1 MNANLHHAARVTIA
15 VALLACA
22 VAAGAQPVAYPNR
35 PIRVIVP
42 YPPGGG
48 IDPLARAYAQKLN
61 EAWGQPVLVDNK
73 PGAATIIGTDFV
85 AKAPADGYTVLL
97 TATSLTVN
105 PVMYSKMPFDTVKDL
120 APISLVARFPQ
131 LLAVNPQVPVNSV
144 KELIVYLKAKPGT
157 LNFPSNGNGS
167 TQHLAGELFKF
178 MAGVDMAH
186 VPYKGSGPA
195 TMSVVSGETQVV
207 FESYFILNPQIK
219 AGKLRALA
227 IGGAERSPLVPDLP
241 TVAESGLP
249 GFDHTAWAGFLAP
262 AGTPREVT
270 LKWYREVSR
279 IVQVPEFRE
288 RQLAQGVEPVGTTP
302 ELFAQYIRSEIGKWA
317 GVAKNAGIKLD

>member
-1 MNANLHHAARVTIA
+1 MNANLHHAVRVTIA

-48 IDPLARAYAQKLN
+48 ITPLAHAFAQKLS

-97 TATSLTVN
+97 TATSLTVIS
-105 PVMYSKMPFDTVKDL
+105 VMYRKMPFDTVKDL

-144 KELIVYLKAKPGT
+144 KELIAYLKAKPGT

-167 TQHLAGELFKF
+167 TQHLVGELFKF
-178 MAGVDMAH
+178 MAGVDMVH

-207 FESYFILNPQIK
+207 FESAFILTPQIK

-227 IGGAERSPLVPDLP
+227 ISGAERSPLVPDLP

-249 GFDHTAWAGFLAP
+249 GFDHSAWAGFLAP
-262 AGTPREVT
+262 AGTPREVI

-302 ELFAQYIRSEIGKWA
+302 VVFADYIRTEIGKWGGA
-317 GVAKNAGIKLD
+317 VKNAGIKLN

>member
-1 MNANLHHAARVTIA
+1 MNANLHQAACVAIA
-15 VALLACA
+15 AALLTWA

-42 YPPGGG
+42 YPPGGA
-48 IDPLARAYAQKLN
+48 IDPLARAYAQQLN
-61 EAWGQPVLVDNK
+61 EAWGQPVLVDNR

-97 TATSLTVN
+97 TASSFTVN
-105 PVMYSKMPFDTVKDL
+105 PVMHSKMPFDTVKDL
-120 APISLVARFPQ
+120 TPISLVARFPQ
-131 LLAVNPQVPVNSV
+131 LLAVNSRVPVNSV

-178 MAGVDMAH
+178 LAGVEMTH

-195 TMSVVSGETQVV
+195 TMSVVSGETHVV
-207 FESYFILNPQIK
+207 FESYFVLNPQIK

-227 IGGAERSPLVPDLP
+227 INGPERSPFVPDLP

-249 GFDHTAWAGFLAP
+249 GFQHTSWAGFLAP

-270 LKWYREVSR
+270 LKWYREISR

-288 RQLAQGVEPVGTTP
+288 RQFAQAVEPVGSTP
-302 ELFAQYIRSEIGKWA
+302 EYFAEHIRSEIAKWA